1 MTKLIF
7 VRHGESEYNRIKRFT
22 GQKDIPLTSLGEK
35 QAELTC
41 AFVLSHYKIDVLYS
55 SDLSRAVRTIQ
66 PIADALGLPIHTDA
80 RLREVHLGRWTD
92 AYIDDVKNS
101 ERSAYL
107 AYRAGAPAPEGE
119 SFAQMQDRVLQAATE
134 IAKANDGKTV
144 AVASHGGAIR
154 ALLAKLLNADMGGVS
169 TISNGSVSEIF
180 YEKGVW
186 TLGKLSQDEHM
197 QEFYSAQD
205 AFTN

>member
-35 QAELTC
+35 QAERTC
-41 AFVLSHYKIDVLYS
+41 AFVMKNYKIDALYS
-55 SDLSRAVRTIQ
+55 SDLSRAIQTIQ
-66 PIADALGLPIHTDA
+66 PIADALGLPIDTDS
-80 RLREVHLGRWTD
+80 RLREIHLGRWTD
-92 AYIDDVKNS
+92 AYIDDVKNR

-107 AYRAGAPAPEGE
+107 AYREGAPAPEGE
-119 SFAQMQDRVLQAATE
+119 SFAQMQARVLQAATE

-154 ALLAKLLNADMGGVS
+154 ALLAKLQNTGIGGVA
-169 TISNGSVSEIF
+169 TISNGSVSEVF
-180 YEKGVW
+180 FEHGVW
-186 TLGKLSQDEHM
+186 TLGKLSQDAHM